1 MYGVLLHGRQA
12 KRRVA
17 MAIEEKLNQ
26 SLDERCRKLKRDF
39 VDFFILHG
47 YIIPVDWQNSLR
59 PKVLPFQ
66 PINTP

>member
-1 MYGVLLHGRQA
+1 
-12 KRRVA
+12 